1 MKLITIFFTALL
13 CILTSANAQS
23 QQVIR
28 VLEFCPAPGQ
38 FTNTL
43 PDIDATMDKSWSRR
57 WLHNP
62 CSRPTY
68 KEW

>member
-1 MKLITIFFTALL
+1 MKLITFLFTALL

-43 PDIDATMDKSWSRR
+43 PDIDATMSKAER
-57 WLHNP
+57 LQA
-62 CSRPTY
+62 
-68 KEW
+68 

>member
-43 PDIDATMDKSWSRR
+43 PDMTLQCLRQNDCKLVSNNCKMAI
-57 WLHNP
+57 
-62 CSRPTY
+62 
-68 KEW
+68 